1 MSIQYTIY
9 KIKEVLTR
17 GIPTFFKNIWKFRKE
32 LYSHDWWDYTF
43 TLEIFYRSLVIMEE
57 GMSKKGMEVAETR
70 NVKLKQIRRAIELL
84 KHKLDSDYVERV
96 EAELGPI
103 CYTNFFD
110 DKNWKKL
117 EGGNYE
123 LIDTDTPE
131 EKKHGRKVFK
141 RAHKL
146 EQEEW
151 KELWTIIK
159 GNKFTTW
166 EKFDGTDLRNWWD

>member
-1 MSIQYTIY
+1 
-9 KIKEVLTR
+9 
-17 GIPTFFKNIWKFRKE
+17 
-32 LYSHDWWDYTF
+32 
-43 TLEIFYRSLVIMEE
+43 
-57 GMSKKGMEVAETR
+57 MEVAETR
-70 NVKLKQIRRAIELL
+70 NVKVKQIRRAIELL
-84 KHKLDSDYVERV
+84 KHKLDSDYIERV
-96 EAELGPI
+96 EAELGPVN
-103 CYTNFFD
+103 YTNFLD
-110 DKNWKKL
+110 EKNWKKL

>member
-9 KIKEVLTR
+9 RIKEVLTR

-43 TLEIFYRSLVIMEE
+43 TLEMLYRSLVIMEE

-70 NVKLKQIRRAIELL
+70 DVKVKQIRRAIELL
-84 KHKLDSDYVERV
+84 KHKLDSDYIERV
-96 EAELGPI
+96 EAELGPVN
-103 CYTNFFD
+103 YTNFLD
-110 DKNWKKL
+110 EKNWKKL

-123 LIDTDTPE
+123 LIDNDTPE

-141 RAHKL
+141 QAHKL
-146 EQEEW
+146 EEKEW

>member
-1 MSIQYTIY
+1 MTLRY
-9 KIKEVLTR
+9 KIWEFFRR

-43 TLEIFYRSLVIMEE
+43 TLEILYRSLVIMEG

-70 NVKLKQIRRAIELL
+70 NVKVKQIRRAIELL
-84 KHKLDSDYVERV
+84 KHKLDDDYLERV

-103 CYTNFFD
+103 NYTNFLD
-110 DKNWKKL
+110 EKNWKKL

-123 LIDTDTPE
+123 LIDNDTPE

-141 RAHKL
+141 TARKL
-146 EQEEW
+146 EEKEW

-159 GNKFTTW
+159 GNKFTSW
-166 EKFDGTDLRNWWD
+166 EEFDGTDLRNWWD

>member
-1 MSIQYTIY
+1 MQYTIY
-9 KIKEVLTR
+9 RIKEVLTT

-32 LYSHDWWDYTF
+32 LYSHYWWDYTF
-43 TLEIFYRSLVIMEE
+43 TLEMLYRSLVIMEE

-70 NVKLKQIRRAIELL
+70 NVKVKQIRRAIELL
-84 KHKLDSDYVERV
+84 KHKLDDDYLERV

-103 CYTNFFD
+103 NYTDFLD
-110 DKNWKKL
+110 EKNWKKL

-141 RAHKL
+141 TARKL
-146 EQEEW
+146 EEKEW
-151 KELWTIIK
+151 KELWNIIK
-159 GNKFTTW
+159 GTKFTTW

>member
-1 MSIQYTIY
+1 MTLRY
-9 KIKEVLTR
+9 KIWEFFRR
-17 GIPTFFKNIWKFRKE
+17 GLPTFFKNIWKFRKE

-43 TLEIFYRSLVIMEE
+43 TLEILYRSLVIMEE

-70 NVKLKQIRRAIELL
+70 NVKVKQIRRAIELL
-84 KHKLDSDYVERV
+84 KHKLDDDYLERV

-103 CYTNFFD
+103 NYTNFLD
-110 DKNWKKL
+110 EKNWKKL

-123 LIDTDTPE
+123 LIDNDTPE

-141 RAHKL
+141 TARKL
-146 EQEEW
+146 EEKEW

-159 GNKFTTW
+159 GNKFTNW
-166 EKFDGTDLRNWWD
+166 EEFDGTDLRNWWD

>member
-1 MSIQYTIY
+1 MTLRY
-9 KIKEVLTR
+9 KIWEFFRR

-43 TLEIFYRSLVIMEE
+43 TLEILYRSLVIMEE

-84 KHKLDSDYVERV
+84 KHKLDDDYLERV

-103 CYTNFFD
+103 NYTNFLD
-110 DKNWKKL
+110 EKNWKKL

-131 EKKHGRKVFK
+131 EKKHSRKVFK
-141 RAHKL
+141 AAHKL
-146 EQEEW
+146 EAKEW

-159 GNKFTTW
+159 GNKFTSW
-166 EKFDGTDLRNWWD
+166 EEFDGTDLRNWWD

>member
-1 MSIQYTIY
+1 MTLRY
-9 KIKEVLTR
+9 KIWEFFRR
-17 GIPTFFKNIWKFRKE
+17 GLPTFFKNIWRFRKE

-43 TLEIFYRSLVIMEE
+43 TLEILYRSLVIMEE

-70 NVKLKQIRRAIELL
+70 NVKVKQIRRAIELL
-84 KHKLDSDYVERV
+84 KHKLDDDYLERV

-103 CYTNFFD
+103 NYTNFLD
-110 DKNWKKL
+110 EKNWKKL

-123 LIDTDTPE
+123 LIDNDTPE

-141 RAHKL
+141 TARKL
-146 EQEEW
+146 EEKEW

-159 GNKFTTW
+159 GTKFTSW
-166 EKFDGTDLRNWWD
+166 EEFDGTDLRNWWD

>member
-1 MSIQYTIY
+1 MTLRY
-9 KIKEVLTR
+9 KIWEFFRR
-17 GIPTFFKNIWKFRKE
+17 GLPTFFKNIWKFRKE

-43 TLEIFYRSLVIMEE
+43 TLEILYRSLVIMEE

-70 NVKLKQIRRAIELL
+70 NVKVKQIRRAIELL
-84 KHKLDSDYVERV
+84 KHKLDDDYLERV
-96 EAELGPI
+96 EAELGPVN
-103 CYTNFFD
+103 YTNFLD
-110 DKNWKKL
+110 EKNWKKL

-123 LIDTDTPE
+123 LIDNDTPE

-141 RAHKL
+141 QAHKL
-146 EQEEW
+146 EEKEW